1 MALSITTNI
10 ADGAALSRVNDGT
23 TIIERATVIAI
34 VKGLSTVTTAPFALS
49 AALTFTQQ
57 QYPLGFRYPGGI
69 RAVVTGWAPIGFSAS
84 DDSARISITFDSI
97 TIPFSQGTFVV
108 SDTTTTQNDTTQFF
122 RDDTTGVIKQ
132 LTMTY
137 TAPKAV
143 VAPANVGIGLGGIVG
158 GAAALANQAAA
169 AAAPPL
175 NKQFTATLS
184 FPKTIRTVVLQTS
197 FLRGNLT
204 KFRQAV
210 DCTNDA
216 PWNGLPAFFWRLS
229 LFEDSTRDLGTTYE
243 CTFQASADI
252 ARDVSQYAALRDSN
266 NGKIVSVSQSTL
278 TSAQNQKC
286 EYGIIYQGSGLLR
299 VCQYKPANFQN
310 LFGAIAP

>member
-34 VKGLSTVTTAPFALS
+34 VKGLSSVTTAPFALS

-108 SDTTTTQNDTTQFF
+108 SDTCSTENDTSQFF
-122 RDDTTGVIKQ
+122 RNDVTGEITQYV
-132 LTMTY
+132 MTY

-143 VAPANVGIGLGGIVG
+143 VPAANVGQ
-158 GAAALANQAAA
+158 ALANFAAA
-169 AAAPPL
+169 AAAPAIT
-175 NKQFTATLS
+175 KQYTATLS
-184 FPKTIRTVVLQTS
+184 YPKTTRRVVLQTS
-197 FLRGNLT
+197 FLKGNLT

-216 PWNGLPAFFWRLS
+216 PWNGLPAFFWLLK

-243 CTFQASADI
+243 CSFQASADI
-252 ARDVSQYAALRDSN
+252 HRDVSQYSGLRDRN
-266 NGKIVSVSQSTL
+266 TGQLVTVPPNILKA
-278 TSAQNQKC
+278 AQALK
-286 EYGIIYQGSGLLR
+286 YSSRKAGIIYNQNALLR
-299 VCQYKPANFQN
+299 VGQYEPTSFQN